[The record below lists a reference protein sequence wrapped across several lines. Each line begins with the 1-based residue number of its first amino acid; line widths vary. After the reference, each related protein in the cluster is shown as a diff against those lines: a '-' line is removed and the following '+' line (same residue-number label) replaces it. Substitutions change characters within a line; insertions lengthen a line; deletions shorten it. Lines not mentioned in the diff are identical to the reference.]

1 VVSAFDIAVIG
12 SGFAGSLTAMI
23 ARKLGRSVVLL
34 EKGKHPRFAIGE
46 SSTPLA
52 NLILEELSER
62 YDLPA
67 IRPLTKWGAWQNAHP
82 EIACGLK
89 RGFTFFHHE
98 AGRAFHDDESHRKQ
112 LLVAASPND
121 CIADTHWYRPDFD
134 AFLVA
139 EARRLGVTYLDETDL
154 WGVDVDRKRP
164 VIQGRHRGLPLEI
177 HAELIIDASGPRG
190 FLHRALALPEVPF
203 KNLPS
208 TEALYTHFT
217 DVKRWN
223 ELRSPNTHPRVPNSG
238 AYAPEFGTPVPPY
251 RVDDAAMHHVFEG
264 GWIWVLRFNNGV
276 TSAGAAC
283 RRHPAGA
290 REGIRQDAGGTLNFA
305 EGATAWQRLLERF
318 PSVREQ
324 FADAKATLPFIHA
337 KQLSFLSG
345 DVAGRNWVLLP
356 SAAGFIDPL
365 LSTGFPLTLLG
376 IERLAQILE
385 TKWGREDFSDELFQ
399 YSMQTTVELV
409 TTERL
414 IAALYATMQ
423 DFELF
428 SALTLLYFAAASFT
442 EAARRLGRPDLAG
455 NTFLLGEHLMFAPR
469 YRDCV
474 AVALRKPTGEEREKL
489 LENIQKAIEPV
500 NIAALGLAQ
509 RRNWYPAL
517 ASDLFAAA
525 EKLQS
530 SQGEIEAM
538 LERCGFAAAQAR
550 PQMP

>member
-67 IRPLTKWGAWQNAHP
+67 IRPLTKWGAWQDAHP
-82 EIACGLK
+82 EIASGLK

-98 AGRAFHDDESHRKQ
+98 AGRAFRDDESHGKQ

-121 CIADTHWYRPDFD
+121 RIADTHWYRPDFD

-139 EARRLGVTYLDETDL
+139 EARKVGVVYLDETEL
-154 WGVDVDRKRP
+154 WGVDVDQKRP
-164 VIQGRHRGLPLEI
+164 VIQGRHRGQPLEI

-190 FLHRALALPEVPF
+190 FLHRALELPEVPF
-203 KNLPS
+203 KNLPP
-208 TEALYTHFT
+208 TEALYCHFT
-217 DVKRWN
+217 GVKRWD
-223 ELRSPNTHPRVPNSG
+223 ELHSDNLASAVPNFV
-238 AYAPEFGTPVPPY
+238 APATEFGTQVRPY
-251 RVDDAAMHHVFEG
+251 PVDDAAMHHVFDG

-283 RRHPAGA
+283 RQHPAGTSK
-290 REGIRQDAGGTLNFA
+290 GTRQDAGGTLSFA
-305 EGATAWQRLLERF
+305 EGAAAWQRLLERF

-324 FADAKATLPFIHA
+324 FAGAKETLPFVHA
-337 KQLSFLSG
+337 KRLSFLSG

-385 TKWGREDFSDELFQ
+385 TKWGREDFADELFQ

-409 TTERL
+409 TTEHL
-414 IAALYATMQ
+414 IAALYATMH

-442 EAARRLGRPDLAG
+442 EAARRLGKPKLAG
-455 NTFLLGEHLMFAPR
+455 HTFLLGEHLTFASR

-474 AVALRKPTGEEREKL
+474 NVALRKPSGDERAKL
-489 LENIQKAIEPV
+489 LRNIHAAIEPV
-500 NIAALGLAQ
+500 NIAGLGIAQ

-517 ASDLFAAA
+517 AGDLYAAA
-525 EKLQS
+525 ERLHS
-530 SQGEIEAM
+530 THGEIEAM
-538 LERCGFAAAQAR
+538 LERCGFTAAPFR